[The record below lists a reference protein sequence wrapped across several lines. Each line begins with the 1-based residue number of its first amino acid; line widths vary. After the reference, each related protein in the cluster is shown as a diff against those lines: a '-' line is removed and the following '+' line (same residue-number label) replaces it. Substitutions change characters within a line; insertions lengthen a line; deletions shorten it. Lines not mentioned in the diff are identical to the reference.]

1 MTTIWKL
8 GAATAAAALI
18 CSFTGA
24 AFAGEIVS
32 RPHGN
37 DRVELFVA
45 AGSAAYGD
53 VDYYRPSSPWLGQ
66 ANTLEENQY
75 PPVVIIPIGP
85 QVKEETAIAV
95 GGALVGIEAKGN
107 TATDIN
113 ARWDAQSRANDETS
127 EPLGN
132 VSTTQS
138 SSQPSGPSGSSG
150 CGCNGASARA
160 SGSLSVSVSTG
171 GGAGGGNGNYED

>member
-1 MTTIWKL
+1 MI
-8 GAATAAAALI
+8 
-18 CSFTGA
+18 
-24 AFAGEIVS
+24 
-32 RPHGN
+32 
-37 DRVELFVA
+37 
-45 AGSAAYGD
+45 
-53 VDYYRPSSPWLGQ
+53 GQ
-66 ANTLEENQY
+66 ATTLDENPY

-95 GGALVGIEAKGN
+95 GGALVGIDARGN

-138 SSQPSGPSGSSG
+138 NSQPSEPSGPSG

-171 GGAGGGNGNYED
+171 GGGGGSGGNED